1 MRKFDGGTS
10 WLFELTAVLS
20 VGLNTPAA
28 AATRVSLICGSS
40 RSAFRSTLCSSAML
54 TASSTERRSVAGV

>member
-1 MRKFDGGTS
+1 LFDT
-10 WLFELTAVLS
+10 TAVLI

-40 RSAFRSTLCSSAML
+40 RSAFRSRFCSSAIV
-54 TASSTERRSVAGV
+54 TA